1 MALPN
6 APVSV
11 PTDAEK
17 AMFEFVDVYDRA
29 YESAAAEVS
38 LSAAQACVLGRLD
51 ERRGM
56 TALARD
62 LGCDASNITRIV
74 DRLQRLDYVVREP
87 DPDDGRARLLT
98 RTAKGDEVTA
108 RFEDAFVFAR
118 DAAERLSTEEQE
130 QLAALLRK
138 AIG

>member
-6 APVSV
+6 APVSA

-17 AMFEFVDVYDRA
+17 AMFEFVDIYDRA

-38 LSAAQACVLGRLD
+38 LSAAQACVLGRLT

-62 LGCDASNITRIV
+62 LGCDASNITHIV
-74 DRLQRLDYVVREP
+74 DRLQRLDYVTREA
-87 DPDDGRARLLT
+87 DPDDGRARLLA
-98 RTAKGDEVTA
+98 RTEKGDEVTA

-118 DAAERLSTEEQE
+118 HAAARLSPAEQD
-130 QLAALLRK
+130 QLATLLRK